1 MRFSRGTTVPISRDN
16 GVQPMSN
23 DHADHIA
30 DSVAEVVE
38 LEKRNRVEM
47 TRSDRLADLITAF
60 SGSMLFVGVHV
71 IWFSAWIG
79 VNLPVFGLE
88 FDPFPFGFLTMIV
101 SLEAIFLSTFVLISQ
116 NRQALHADRRAK
128 TDLEVNVISEREI
141 TKLMELVADIHRHLN
156 GHDSHS
162 PEIQGMLERTP
173 VSKLAD
179 AVDAAE
185 ESSGDD
191 ERQVPDSAGNTEA

>member
-1 MRFSRGTTVPISRDN
+1 MRFSRGTTVPNSRGN
-16 GVQPMSN
+16 GTEAVSN

-30 DSVAEVVE
+30 DSVAAVVE

-47 TRSDRLADLITAF
+47 TRSDGLADVITAF

-79 VNLPVFGLE
+79 INLPVFGLE

-128 TDLEVNVISEREI
+128 TDLEVNVIAEREI
-141 TKLMELVADIHRHLN
+141 TKVMELVADIHKHVHGRES
-156 GHDSHS
+156 HDSTVQ
-162 PEIQGMLERTP
+162 EMLEQTP

-185 ESSGDD
+185 QSEGDD
-191 ERQVPDSAGNTEA
+191 SSKRPSSAVDTET

>member
-16 GVQPMSN
+16 GAQTVSN
-23 DHADHIA
+23 DHAEHIA
-30 DSVAEVVE
+30 ESVAEVVE
-38 LEKRNRVEM
+38 LEKRSRVEM
-47 TRSDRLADLITAF
+47 TRSDRMADLITAF
-60 SGSMLFVGVHV
+60 SGSMLFVGVHI
-71 IWFSAWIG
+71 IWFSVWIG

-128 TDLEVNVISEREI
+128 TDLEVNVIAEREI
-141 TKLMELVADIHRHLN
+141 TKVMEMVADIHRHIN
-156 GHDSHS
+156 GEDAHPH
-162 PEIQGMLERTP
+162 EVEEMLEKTP

-185 ESSGDD
+185 QAAGDEGD
-191 ERQVPDSAGNTEA
+191 PEPASAADTEA